1 MMLGVVE
8 NNFDPSTQEAEE
20 GEFQN
25 LRPAWYT
32 QKNPIWK
39 KKTKQETNKQ
49 TPKHDNVPIKL
60 LFINTEI
67 WI

>member
-1 MMLGVVE
+1 MLGVVE

-25 LRPAWYT
+25 LRPAWST

-39 KKTKQETNKQ
+39 KKNKTRNKQ
-49 TPKHDNVPIKL
+49 T
-60 LFINTEI
+60 NTEARQCSNKAVI
-67 WI
+67 YKY

>member
-1 MMLGVVE
+1 MLGVVE

-25 LRPAWYT
+25 LRPTWST

-39 KKTKQETNKQ
+39 KKQNKKQTNKHRSTTMFQ
-49 TPKHDNVPIKL
+49 
-60 LFINTEI
+60 
-67 WI
+67 

>member
-1 MMLGVVE
+1 MLGVLE

-25 LRPAWYT
+25 LRPAWST

-39 KKTKQETNKQ
+39 KKQNKKQTNKQ
-49 TPKHDNVPIKL
+49 IK
-60 LFINTEI
+60 TEARQCSNKAVI
-67 WI
+67 YKY